1 MLINFNTLRSN
12 QIILYGHNKSWAS
25 QYVLGSNME
34 DKNKIV
40 LTELKR
46 LSVECRIQSKG
57 TRPHLSLM
65 RIASSLESLLSSLD
79 DSTIT
84 PTNPLTAREREVL
97 FHVSQGFTNRE
108 IASAFSISE
117 KTIEFHLKSIFA
129 KTESST
135 RTESVKNA
143 LKNKWID

>member
-1 MLINFNTLRSN
+1 MLIDFNVLPSN
-12 QIILYGHNKSWAS
+12 RRILYGHNRSRVS
-25 QYVLGSNME
+25 RYILGSNME

-46 LSVECRIQSKG
+46 LSLECRIQSKG

-65 RIASSLESLLSSLD
+65 RIASSLESLLLSLD
-79 DSTIT
+79 DSSIT
-84 PTNPLTAREREVL
+84 PTNPLTSREREVL

-129 KTESST
+129 KTEAST

-143 LKNKWID
+143 LRNKWLD